1 MANVTIDSE
10 LIILLDLLPGHPNP
24 HMRIPTDGF
33 TGAGHHNVVAA
44 AYDVGTKVQVYN
56 HSASAGVDG
65 YSTFVYGKLEMQ
77 DATNVLAARH
87 FCTLH
92 SDAVPFDFTNDAATD
107 IGESLAPVVVG
118 LGAMTVDYYGWFWCG
133 GVCPEE
139 HVSDLGGVYY
149 CAAAAALGPVTSG
162 DLETPGTTAGEIGLE
177 TPNADTD
184 LIVAILLAAAA

>member
-1 MANVTIDSE
+1 MANVTVDSE
-10 LIILLDLLPGHPNP
+10 KLILLDRLPGLPNP

-44 AYDVGTKVQVYN
+44 AYDVGTKVQVFN

-65 YSTFVYGKLEMQ
+65 YATLVYGKLEAQ

-87 FCTLH
+87 FCAWH
-92 SDAVPFDFTNDAATD
+92 SDATPFDFTNEVATY
-107 IGESLAPVVVG
+107 IGESVSPIVVA
-118 LGAMTVDYYGWFWCG
+118 LGAMTIDYFGWFWCG

-149 CAAAAALGPVTSG
+149 CAAAAAIGPNTWG
-162 DLETPGTTAGEIGLE
+162 DLETPGTTAGELGLE
-177 TPNADTD
+177 AANADTD
-184 LIVAILLAAAA
+184 MIVAILLAAAA